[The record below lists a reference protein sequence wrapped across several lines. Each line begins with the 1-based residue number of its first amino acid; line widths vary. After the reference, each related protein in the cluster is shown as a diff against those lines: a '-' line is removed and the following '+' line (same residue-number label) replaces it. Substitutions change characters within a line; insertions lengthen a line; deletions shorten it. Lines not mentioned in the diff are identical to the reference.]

1 MHTGSRHHQLQES
14 RVKTQHSDKTRQDLV
29 PVVGTIAGVATCDCD
44 SVGPLWAAL
53 PTTRPLL
60 MCLTSFRASYLQIC
74 IGAAA
79 LAHTN
84 TMAKALYKAATLFAV
99 LGSGSWLV
107 VSALFNQLVLMLPDF
122 EPSQRSYIFSLMNV
136 AVQASKLPA
145 LVYASRKLT
154 VSTQVFNILCS

>member
-1 MHTGSRHHQLQES
+1 
-14 RVKTQHSDKTRQDLV
+14 
-29 PVVGTIAGVATCDCD
+29 
-44 SVGPLWAAL
+44 
-53 PTTRPLL
+53 
-60 MCLTSFRASYLQIC
+60 
-74 IGAAA
+74 
-79 LAHTN
+79 
-84 TMAKALYKAATLFAV
+84 MAKALYKAATLFAV

-154 VSTQVFNILCS
+154 VSIQVFNISCS